1 MEVNPTTMLQNY
13 KIKHLRINL
22 TKEVKDLYNENLKT
36 LKKIL
41 EDGEAPLTIDRRNR
55 E

>member
-1 MEVNPTTMLQNY
+1 MEVNPSTMLQNY

-41 EDGEAPLTIDRRNR
+41 EDGEASHDHRSK
-55 E
+55 EQ